1 MITKLFIFLVP
12 NRIPVRIRTALVL
25 DRHMTDI
32 LGHQMTD
39 VGIPILDIIP
49 VQDIESDVAE
59 VTKIV
64 KMPMTY
70 SVGSVLS
77 KGLAQRT
84 PLWASLLLI
93 NERRISQVHQEVQ
106 IHLKD
111 CLSAI

>member
-25 DRHMTDI
+25 DRHI